1 MNYTYGRISDDEYDV
16 GKRFLESL
24 KKQSIIVADKYSE
37 EFGVIPIGNESV
49 LFKKNEKRTKTI
61 NICRKIIHN
70 KKSYVVNIDLEQD
83 EYTDDISITN
93 LYITNNGVVHSI
105 DLDNSN
111 GLQDDMLYRMNGFI
125 NTRKIVSPEQA
136 YASRMYTTKA
146 LQGFIEA
153 HEWDQIAKG
162 IKEMPS
168 LAHSLFIIKEAID
181 EKGNYTVDFGT
192 ILYQLVDFRQKK
204 LTSFDEKDLL
214 KLDNLIQQLRKTE
227 LLKVQLH
234 EFIYHKQSWLSN
246 SILLGG
252 YEECGRIHTSKQ
264 FTCDNTELSNEEATL
279 KKCIKHK

>member
-37 EFGVIPIGNESV
+37 EYGVIPIGNESV
-49 LFKKNEKRTKTI
+49 LFKKNEKSTKTI

-111 GLQDDMLYRMNGFI
+111 GLQDDMLYKMNGFI
-125 NTRKIVSPEQA
+125 NTKKIVSPEQA
-136 YASRMYTTKA
+136 YASRMYTNKA

-168 LAHSLFIIKEAID
+168 LAHSLFIIKEATD
-181 EKGNYTVDFGT
+181 EKENYTVDFGT
-192 ILYQLVDFRQKK
+192 ILYHLISFRQKK
-204 LTSFDEKDLL
+204 LSSFDERDLL
-214 KLDNLIQQLRKTE
+214 RLDMLIQDLRNTE

-234 EFIYHKQSWLSN
+234 EFTYHEKTWTPN
-246 SILLGG
+246 SILLG
-252 YEECGRIHTSKQ
+252 ERDESSRIHTSKQ

>member
-24 KKQSIIVADKYSE
+24 KKQSIVVADKYSE
-37 EFGVIPIGNESV
+37 EYGVIPIGNESV
-49 LFKKNEKRTKTI
+49 LFKKNEKSTKTI

-83 EYTDDISITN
+83 ECTDDISITN

-111 GLQDDMLYRMNGFI
+111 GLQDDMLYKINGFI
-125 NTRKIVSPEQA
+125 NSGKIVSPEQA
-136 YASRMYTTKA
+136 YASRMYTNKA

-153 HEWDQIAKG
+153 HEWDRIAKG

-181 EKGNYTVDFGT
+181 EKGNCTVDFGT
-192 ILYQLVDFRQKK
+192 ILYY
-204 LTSFDEKDLL
+204 
-214 KLDNLIQQLRKTE
+214 LIQDLRNTE

-234 EFIYHKQSWLSN
+234 EFTYHEKTWTPN
-246 SILLGG
+246 SILLG
-252 YEECGRIHTSKQ
+252 ERDESSRIHISRQ

-279 KKCIKHK
+279 KKCIKHKK